1 MSVPEKRPN
10 SPSSASFSI
19 PYRRVIQLDL
29 LLGAHYL
36 LRSVSWEIWRASR
49 SLSTS
54 FVELKFGETPVRTVG
69 KILAALP
76 PFDSEDT
83 IADLGCGRGRAAFY
97 FHLLSGAKAVG
108 YDVVGSYIQTARTV
122 ARQMGCA
129 DGVRFYDKDL
139 RDVDL
144 RDYSLIYACALCFGE
159 ETRQTLLKALLQ
171 ATPGA
176 WIVTVGWRP
185 QHERLEQK
193 AQFCAPFSWGK
204 AGINVAQLV

>member
-1 MSVPEKRPN
+1 ML
-10 SPSSASFSI
+10 
-19 PYRRVIQLDL
+19 QLDL

-49 SLSTS
+49 SLSTN
-54 FVELKFGETPVRTVG
+54 FGELKFGETPVRTVR

-76 PFDSEDT
+76 PLGPENT
-83 IADLGCGRGRAAFY
+83 IADLGCGRGKAAFY
-97 FHLLSGAKAVG
+97 FHLLSGAQAVG
-108 YDVVGSYIQTARTV
+108 YDVIGSYIQTARTV

-129 DGVRFYDKDL
+129 KQVLFYNEDL
-139 RDVDL
+139 REVDL
-144 RDYSLIYACALCFGE
+144 QGYDLIYACALCFGD
-159 ETRQTLLKALLQ
+159 ETRQILLKALLN

-193 AQFCAPFSWGK
+193 QQFAAPFSWGK
-204 AGINVAQLV
+204 AGVNVAQLV